1 MKSKI
6 LSCNARGLNKGGKHL
21 RVKNLLR
28 QWKVDIICLQE
39 TKLEFISSSIVKN
52 LWGCPY
58 VEWGYVASR
67 GASSGIFLMWYKRV
81 VTKIEFLWG
90 NLLLLVH

>member
-1 MKSKI
+1 MKPKI
-6 LSCNARGLNKGGKHL
+6 LSRNARGLNKGVKRL
-21 RVKNLLR
+21 KVKNLLR
-28 QWKVDIICLQE
+28 QSKVDIICLQE

-58 VEWGYVASR
+58 VEWCYVASR
-67 GASSGIFLMWYKRV
+67 GASGGISLMWDRRV